1 MNIWLIVAAVVYFL
15 IQNGTIH
22 LGGEGGTQGVDLPT
36 ILTYAPWIFI
46 AVTAFSPP
54 MREKIFAWIDGILQ
68 PKPKV

>member
-15 IQNGTIH
+15 IQSGKIH
-22 LGGEGGTQGVDLPT
+22 LGEGDAAGIDLPT

-46 AVTAFSPP
+46 AVTAFSVP
-54 MREKIFAWIDGILQ
+54 MREKIYAWIDSVLQ